1 MHLKWFVLVWN
12 ARRENKTPTTGKYI
26 TDAKICSHMQP
37 VNARNRKGR
46 SVDAGHC
53 FGVCMFLHGNGKRR
67 QRFTFIQISSVQKPN
82 QTKQKNKN
90 KYMINPNIERMNE
103 RQSKH
108 AYDKFTHFSA
118 NLHTQRER
126 EKLRTRTR
134 CKVQCSNSRC

>member
-1 MHLKWFVLVWN
+1 MWN
-12 ARRENKTPTTGKYI
+12 ARRENKTATTPTTGKYI

-53 FGVCMFLHGNGKRR
+53 LGVCVCVCMEMEREESILHLFKFQVYR
-67 QRFTFIQISSVQKPN
+67 N

-118 NLHTQRER
+118 NLHTQRKRER
-126 EKLRTRTR
+126 ESEAKNENS
-134 CKVQCSNSRC
+134 VQSSMQ